1 MTQEALTRLQS
12 AQRPLHIYKVYRE
25 LYTFTVRFKVKESVW
40 FYSNT
45 TLQQHFSASISLQ
58 SQ

>member
-45 TLQQHFSASISLQ
+45 TLQQHFSAQ
-58 SQ
+58 